1 MKDKIIFWLDS
12 NLMQY
17 TLAYFLQKK
26 LDADFYAIID
36 VTNKPKSFYKNQSLV
51 NFKKIWFLHDYAL
64 PIKKPNLQ
72 YLSSFE
78 KSHDIELWKLCI
90 NDRIFN
96 DFNDFNKFSKD
107 EILSIVENELKL
119 FESIVDEIKPN
130 YIIMHEPYQLPDELF
145 FEFAKSLKIP
155 VLAFFFSTFGYRC
168 EIAQNIHYAD
178 TISNMKNKS
187 EYRNFDELKNYYDK
201 FNLPSKIKKQN
212 IDPFGNKTNILNAA
226 IEYLFRTKDDN
237 TKTHY
242 SYFGHTKSK
251 TLLNAISNSL
261 KRKKRWNYI
270 DNHLVKIPNLT
281 KKFIYYPLHIEQER
295 STLIATPFFT
305 NDLEFVKNIAKSI
318 PINYELFVKEHP
330 SQITRNWRDKKF
342 YQELDLIPN
351 VTIIHP
357 STSSLELVKHCDMVI
372 TRSGTVALE
381 AAFYKKSA
389 ITCADFDYT
398 ILPSIE
404 RLMRLEDLPKLISN
418 CLQKQ
423 INSKI
428 LDEYVS
434 YKEEN
439 TFEFDGSD
447 FDIKSVNK
455 FFHGGRLA
463 DVEITEEKM
472 QEFLN
477 ENEDSL
483 KEFVKANLEKIKFF
497 KEKSNF

>member
-1 MKDKIIFWLDS
+1 MKNKIIFWLDS

-17 TLAYFLQKK
+17 SLAYFLQKH

-51 NFKKIWFLHDYAL
+51 NFKQTWFLHDYTL
-64 PIKKPNLQ
+64 PIKKPNLE

-78 KSHDIELWKLCI
+78 KHHDIELWKLCI

-119 FESIVDEIKPN
+119 FESILNEIKPN
-130 YIIMHEPYQLPDELF
+130 YVIMHEPYQLPDELF
-145 FEFAKSLKIP
+145 FELTKSLKIP
-155 VLAFFFSTFGYRC
+155 TLSFFFSTFGYRC
-168 EIAQNIHYAD
+168 EIAQNVHYAD
-178 TISNMKNKS
+178 TISNMENKS
-187 EYRNFDELKNYYDK
+187 QYRSFNELKDYYDK
-201 FNLPSKIKKQN
+201 FNLSSKIKKQN
-212 IDPFGNKTNILNAA
+212 IDPFGNKTNILSAA
-226 IEYLFRTKDDN
+226 IEYLFQTKDDN

-261 KRKKRWNYI
+261 KTKKRWNFI
-270 DNHLVKIPNLT
+270 DKHLIKNPDLT
-281 KKFIYYPLHIEQER
+281 RNFIYYPLHIEQER
-295 STLIATPFFT
+295 STLIATPFFI
-305 NDLEFVKNIAKSI
+305 DEIEFIKNLAKSI
-318 PINYELFVKEHP
+318 PISYELFVKEHP
-330 SQITRNWRDKKF
+330 SQVTRHWRDKKF
-342 YQELDLIPN
+342 YQDLEQIPN
-351 VTIIHP
+351 VTVIHP
-357 STSSLELVKHCDMVI
+357 QTSSLELVKNCAMVI
-372 TRSGTVALE
+372 TKSGTVALE
-381 AAFYKKSA
+381 AAFYKKPA

-398 ILPSIE
+398 VLPSIE
-404 RLMRLEDLPKLISN
+404 RMTNFENLPKLISN
-418 CLQKQ
+418 CLEKQ
-423 INSKI
+423 LDSKI

-434 YKEEN
+434 FKEKN
-439 TFEFDGSD
+439 TFEFDGTD

-477 ENEDSL
+477 ENEDSF
-483 KEFVKANLEKIKFF
+483 KEFVNAILEKIKFF
-497 KEKSNF
+497 KE